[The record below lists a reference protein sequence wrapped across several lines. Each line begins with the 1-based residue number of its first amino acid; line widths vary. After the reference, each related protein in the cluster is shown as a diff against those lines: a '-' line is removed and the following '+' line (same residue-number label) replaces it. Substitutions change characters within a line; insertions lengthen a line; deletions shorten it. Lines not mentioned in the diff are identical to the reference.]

1 MNKTDQPM
9 LIDVSFKSAIK
20 YLKSQKEHSNIVIP
34 SGNVK
39 SIYIY
44 LKAFEHDID
53 DDQVV
58 FVIKNNS
65 TTLERASF
73 FASP

>member
-1 MNKTDQPM
+1 
-9 LIDVSFKSAIK
+9 VSFKSAIK

-44 LKAFEHDID
+44 LKAFERDIGE

-58 FVIKNNS
+58 FLIKSNS

-73 FASP
+73 FSSP

>member
-1 MNKTDQPM
+1 M
-9 LIDVSFKSAIK
+9 LIDVSFKSTIK
-20 YLKSQKEHSNIVIP
+20 HLKSQKEHSGIVIP

-44 LKAFEHDID
+44 LKAFKRDID

-58 FVIKNNS
+58 FVIKSNS
-65 TTLERASF
+65 ATLERASF

>member
-1 MNKTDQPM
+1 M
-9 LIDVSFKSAIK
+9 LIDVSFKSTIK
-20 YLKSQKEHSNIVIP
+20 HLKSQKEHSGIVIP

-44 LKAFEHDID
+44 LKAFERDIVD

-58 FVIKNNS
+58 FLIKSNS
-65 TTLERASF
+65 ATLERASF